1 MEMTIN
7 DTHEALTELCEAMKG
22 RMTLRERLN
31 DVDENYP
38 EIAKQMDA
46 LLEEC
51 HSAIYSGLTYSGEAR
66 NKMKNI
72 ESKLKKAGYG
82 Q

>member
-1 MEMTIN
+1 MTIN

-22 RMTLRERLN
+22 RETLREQLK
-31 DVDENYP
+31 DIFKENRANTDLDLAH
-38 EIAKQMDA
+38 IAKQMDA

-51 HSAIYSGLTYSGEAR
+51 GQ
-66 NKMKNI
+66 
-72 ESKLKKAGYG
+72 KLKHDYWHNDIRTKLKQAGYG